1 MRKFVAVWDHF
12 DPDVLYLLKGDAKEI
27 IKKIG
32 EYSDYC
38 YREIES
44 ESKLLGIEW
53 NDEECYS
60 WYVPGES
67 LDEAKGVA
75 ANDIYNQLKKIQQ
88 EQHEQPDYSHIYL
101 ECCLYCGGEFEREF
115 NLETEQKVLEATKI
129 YVDRFLTYIED
140 SYVDCDSNSAIAIL
154 DLDNETVEIGQE
166 VIFTT
171 LEQFIGED
179 EE

>member
-1 MRKFVAVWDHF
+1 MKKFVAVWDHF
-12 DPDVLYLLKGDAKEI
+12 DPDTLYLLKGNVTEI

-38 YREIES
+38 YREIETD
-44 ESKLLGIEW
+44 SKLLGIEW

-67 LDEAKGVA
+67 LDEAKELA
-75 ANDIYNQLKKIQQ
+75 ANDIYNQLKNIQQ
-88 EQHEQPDYSHIYL
+88 EQQDDYDYIYL
-101 ECCLYCGGEFEREF
+101 ECNLWGGGEFEKEF
-115 NLETEQKVLEATKI
+115 NLENEQNILEATKV
-129 YVDRFLTYIED
+129 YVERFLKYIEE
-140 SYVDCDSNSAIAIL
+140 SYVDNDSSSAIAIL

-171 LEQFIGED
+171 LDQFIGED

>member
-1 MRKFVAVWDHF
+1 MKKFVAVWDHF

-38 YREIES
+38 YREIET

-60 WYVPGES
+60 WDVPGES

-75 ANDIYNQLKKIQQ
+75 VNDIYNQLKNI
-88 EQHEQPDYSHIYL
+88 QPDDHDYIYL
-101 ECCLYCGGEFEREF
+101 ECCLFSGGEFEKEF
-115 NLETEQKVLEATKI
+115 VLETEQDIQNATKV
-129 YVDRFLTYIED
+129 YVDRFLKYIED
-140 SYVDCDSNSAIAIL
+140 SYVDCDSSSAIAIL

-171 LEQFIGED
+171 LEQLIGED